1 MKRRLFYPVF
11 TIAFVAASLIGGSAW
26 AGSLQVFKG
35 KSGTIEI
42 AGGTAHIP
50 VMKEAAKRIMTYNP
64 DVRITV
70 AGGGSGVGIQKVG
83 EGLVDIGDAGRP
95 LSDAEQEKYGL
106 LSFPFAVDGV
116 ATVVSAENPVSGLS
130 SKQVREIF
138 SGEIT
143 NWKQVG
149 GEDAAIHVYT
159 RDEASG
165 TRAVYW
171 KKLLNKGKIVASA
184 NVVPSN
190 GAMKSAIARDTQGI
204 GYVSIGHLDDTV
216 KAPELDGVP
225 VTQKTAKSGE
235 YPVVRKLYMNTK
247 GQPEGIV
254 KDFIDYILSSDCNEI
269 IVSSGYIPAN

>member
-1 MKRRLFYPVF
+1 
-11 TIAFVAASLIGGSAW
+11 
-26 AGSLQVFKG
+26 
-35 KSGTIEI
+35 
-42 AGGTAHIP
+42 
-50 VMKEAAKRIMTYNP
+50 
-64 DVRITV
+64 
-70 AGGGSGVGIQKVG
+70 
-83 EGLVDIGDAGRP
+83 
-95 LSDAEQEKYGL
+95 L

-116 ATVVSAENPVSGLS
+116 ATVVSADNPVSGLS

-143 NWKQVG
+143 NWKEVG
-149 GEDAAIHVYT
+149 GENAAIHVYT

-171 KKLLNKGKIVASA
+171 KKLLNKRKIVASA

-216 KAPELDGVP
+216 KAPELDGVS